1 MLFLALLALT
11 GQALP
16 TDGCCTTTTDWAGAE
31 VYMQSCTVGDHADET
46 ACTTAGGV
54 WETTT
59 CDEWMTANADVA
71 ACSDLVPSE
80 LYSFTQAS
88 DAGVCCGG
96 VLATEPDLGACLCDA
111 VASLD
116 SYKTMGEL
124 DCGAKEIASFNDGNC
139 AVDAILYGPTC
150 CQATETEHAAATT
163 TVLTEGQLA
172 VMFTEFTGTTCTDAV
187 YAVENLVV
195 TNGECVAV
203 EDVVD
208 SYMSVTVAED
218 CSNYVVT
225 YYTDDACTTPDDTQ
239 DAVTNDPE
247 PCAADGATA
256 IMGETTFVCYEAP
269 TTTEETTTGEPEQDS
284 TYMLS
289 ALVVLIAAALKL

>member
-1 MLFLALLALT
+1 
-11 GQALP
+11 
-16 TDGCCTTTTDWAGAE
+16 
-31 VYMQSCTVGDHADET
+31 MQSCTAGDQADET
-46 ACTTAGGV
+46 ACTTAGGT

-59 CDEWMTANADVA
+59 CDEWMTANADVTE
-71 ACSDLVPSE
+71 CSALVSGE

-96 VLATEPDLGACLCDA
+96 VAATTPDLGACLCDA

-116 SYKTMGEL
+116 SYKTMGEH
-124 DCGAKEIASFNDGNC
+124 DCGAKEIASFNAGTC
-139 AVDAILYGPTC
+139 AVDTILYEPTC
-150 CQATETEHAAATT
+150 CQATESEHAAATT

-195 TNGECVAV
+195 TDGECVAV
-203 EDVVD
+203 EDVAD
-208 SYMSVTVAED
+208 SYMSFTVAED
-218 CSNYVVT
+218 CSNFVVT
-225 YYTDDACTTPDDTQ
+225 YYTDDVCATVDDTQ
-239 DAVTNDPE
+239 DAVTNE
-247 PCAADGATA
+247 PDACAADGATT

-269 TTTEETTTGEPEQDS
+269 VTTEAETTTGEPEQDS